1 MATMKALAYLGKGEI
16 GVVERPKPT
25 IQFPTDAV
33 VKLLKTTICGTDL
46 HIMKGDVPTVPE
58 GRILGHEGIGTIES
72 VGSSVASFAPG
83 DLVVISCITACGT
96 CNFCRRGITS
106 HCTSGGWVLGNTVD
120 GTQAEY
126 VRVQFANTS
135 LYHAP
140 KGVDLNALV
149 MTSDILP
156 TSLEC
161 GVLNGRVQPGSS
173 VAVIGAGPVG
183 LAALMTA
190 QLYSPRLSIAID
202 VDGNRLEAARKHGAT
217 HTVRSGPNAVKEV
230 MDITGGLGVDSA
242 IEAVGIPA
250 TFELCQDLVGVGG
263 TIANVGVHGSKVDLH
278 LEKLWDRNVAIT
290 TRLVDAVTT
299 PTLLQMLESGR
310 LDATPLTTHHFR
322 FSEIMESY
330 ATFKAAAENKA
341 LKVIIDFL

>member
-16 GVVERPKPT
+16 GVVERPKPA

-72 VGSSVASFAPG
+72 AGSSVISLVPG

-106 HCTSGGWVLGNTVD
+106 HCTSGGWILGNTVD

-161 GVLNGRVQPGSS
+161 GVLSD
-173 VAVIGAGPVG
+173 
-183 LAALMTA
+183 
-190 QLYSPRLSIAID
+190 SPRLLIAMD

-250 TFELCQDLVGVGG
+250 TFELCQDLVGVGE

-278 LEKLWDRNVAIT
+278 LEELWDRNVAIT
-290 TRLVDAVTT
+290 ARLVDAVTT

-310 LDATPLTTHHFR
+310 LDATPLITHHFR

-330 ATFKAAAENKA
+330 TTFKAAAENKA
-341 LKVIIDFL
+341 LKVIIDFP